1 MKKILLGFFRFFII
15 IVILFIFAIGCFIIT
30 RKIQLH
36 YSYSKIYA
44 SQEDK
49 ELAVLIENMIKKI
62 YYLKN
67 EEKQNNKDYLLND
80 MKLSMELNNI
90 EYVCFSPHMYTY
102 KIKRSLENVGIYY
115 KYANLLEVRKR
126 KEYGKKSTTLILFVK
141 NNEKIIPIFTSF
153 HFYDL
158 NTKIY
163 FINFDKKTNCIK
175 VPNKKVKFKIDD
187 SLKDKALI
195 YIEFP

>member
-67 EEKQNNKDYLLND
+67 EEKQNNKEYLLND

-90 EYVCFSPHMYTY
+90 EYVCYSPSMYTY
-102 KIKRSLENVGIYY
+102 KAKESLENVGIYY
-115 KYANLLEVRKR
+115 KYANLLDLRK
-126 KEYGKKSTTLILFVK
+126 KCEYGKKSTTLILFVK
-141 NNEKIIPIFTSF
+141 NNEEIIPIFTSF
-153 HFYDL
+153 HFYDF
-158 NTKIY
+158 NTKID
-163 FINFDKKTNCIK
+163 FLNVENQTDCVK
-175 VPNKKVKFKIDD
+175 VPNKKVKLNIDD
-187 SLKDKALI
+187 SLKDKASLQ
-195 YIEFP
+195 IEFL

>member
-1 MKKILLGFFRFFII
+1 MKKILFGFFRFFII

-90 EYVCFSPHMYTY
+90 EYV
-102 KIKRSLENVGIYY
+102 
-115 KYANLLEVRKR
+115 
-126 KEYGKKSTTLILFVK
+126 
-141 NNEKIIPIFTSF
+141 
-153 HFYDL
+153 
-158 NTKIY
+158 
-163 FINFDKKTNCIK
+163 
-175 VPNKKVKFKIDD
+175 
-187 SLKDKALI
+187 
-195 YIEFP
+195 

>member
-1 MKKILLGFFRFFII
+1 MKKILFGFFRFFII

-67 EEKQNNKDYLLND
+67 EEKQNNKEYLLND

>member
-1 MKKILLGFFRFFII
+1 MKKILLRFFRFFIT

>member
-1 MKKILLGFFRFFII
+1 MKKILFGFFRFFII

-175 VPNKKVKFKIDD
+175 VPNKKVKLNIDD
-187 SLKDKALI
+187 SLKDKASLQ
-195 YIEFP
+195 IEFL

>member
-1 MKKILLGFFRFFII
+1 MKKILFGFFRFFIT

-36 YSYSKIYA
+36 YSYSKIYV

-49 ELAVLIENMIKKI
+49 ELAILIENMIKKI

-67 EEKQNNKDYLLND
+67 EEKQNNKEYLLND

-90 EYVCFSPHMYTY
+90 EYVCYSPSMYTY
-102 KIKRSLENVGIYY
+102 KAKESLENVGIYY
-115 KYANLLEVRKR
+115 KYANLLDLRK
-126 KEYGKKSTTLILFVK
+126 KCEYGKKSTTLILFVK
-141 NNEKIIPIFTSF
+141 NNEEIIPIFTSF
-153 HFYDL
+153 HFYDFNKEIKFL
-158 NTKIY
+158 NIE
-163 FINFDKKTNCIK
+163 KKTNCVK

-187 SLKDKALI
+187 SLKDKTSLQ
-195 YIEFP
+195 IEFL